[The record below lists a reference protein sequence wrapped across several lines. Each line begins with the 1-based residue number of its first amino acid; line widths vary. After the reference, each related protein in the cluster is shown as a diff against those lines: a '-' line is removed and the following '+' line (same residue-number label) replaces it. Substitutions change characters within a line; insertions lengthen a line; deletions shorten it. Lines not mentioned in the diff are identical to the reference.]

1 MAINF
6 VQGDTS
12 PILKLVLTDS
22 VSLQAINLTGATIN
36 INVRAKGASVISFT
50 KAATIVS
57 PATSGIANV
66 VWVAGDLD
74 RAPGSYEAEIEVIDS
89 AGIRETVF
97 DLIELFIREDI
108 A

>member
-22 VSLQAINLTGATIN
+22 VSLQPINLTGATIN
-36 INVRAKGASVISFT
+36 FNVRATGAAVLSFT
-50 KAATIVS
+50 KVATIVN
-57 PATSGIANV
+57 AAGGIANI

-74 RAPGSYEAEIEVIDS
+74 RAPGNYQAEIEVIDS
-89 AGIRETVF
+89 SGIKETVF
-97 DLIELFIREDI
+97 DFVELAIREDI

>member
-22 VSLQAINLTGATIN
+22 VSLQPINLTGATIN
-36 INVRAKGASVISFT
+36 FNVRAKGASVLSFT
-50 KAATIVS
+50 KTATIIN
-57 PATSGIANV
+57 AAGGIANI
-66 VWVAGDLD
+66 VWVVGDLE
-74 RAPGSYEAEIEVIDS
+74 RAPGTYEAEIEVIDS
-89 AGIRETVF
+89 AGIRETVY
-97 DLIELFIREDI
+97 DLIELYIREDF

>member
-22 VSLQAINLTGATIN
+22 VSLQPINLTGATIN
-36 INVRAKGASVISFT
+36 FNVKATGAAQLSFS
-50 KAATIVS
+50 KVASIVNAAG
-57 PATSGIANV
+57 GIANI

-74 RAPGSYEAEIEVIDS
+74 RAPGSYQAEIEVIDS
-89 AGIRETVF
+89 AGIKETVF
-97 DLIELFIREDI
+97 EFVELFIREDI